1 MQDVGSRANR
11 RCRRAKLAK
20 RNILVASVIELW
32 QMAYE
37 RSCWHTVFRRRSGN
51 SANRR
56 WEDVIQVLELLYDSW
71 GQFFEWSG
79 LWHECIYRYHG
90 FDGFALFHWTKQ
102 NKVRKILHTIRLNV
116 KSHTTPSFPV
126 KDYYNW
132 KSSDGNFVPNLRQEG
147 SNLLSTVTV
156 GIKRSGS
163 NPAKKFY
170 TPKRSCRRTWSRL
183 HSSSNIS
190 LWSQFRSDC
199 ELHVK
204 TNVDCLSNHSIF
216 PFPSWCE
223 RAYHES
229 VKPLAVALRSSN
241 LNYSPRIKWKL
252 FYLSWIRTTI
262 ACIFLSTHQRG
273 SSRRLRI

>member
-1 MQDVGSRANR
+1 MVSTVSPSSTGQNKIRFEKYCIQFAWMSRVTR
-11 RCRRAKLAK
+11 P
-20 RNILVASVIELW
+20 
-32 QMAYE
+32 
-37 RSCWHTVFRRRSGN
+37 RRS
-51 SANRR
+51 R
-56 WEDVIQVLELLYDSW
+56 W
-71 GQFFEWSG
+71 
-79 LWHECIYRYHG
+79 
-90 FDGFALFHWTKQ
+90 K
-102 NKVRKILHTIRLNV
+102 TIIIE
-116 KSHTTPSFPV
+116 
-126 KDYYNW
+126 